1 MLLSSAATPMFRL
14 AAQRS
19 MTLLSLSKQMS
30 PLAAGQLR
38 TLMPDLQGMGGTP
51 PNVTV
56 LLVRRR
62 TEGASAP
69 AAVGVV
75 AAAVVPAAAVAAVVS
90 FLHLLPRPP
99 VRATMMETLLER
111 RPRRRPLPTTGRP
124 SVSRWTR
131 RIPRWIHRR

>member
-1 MLLSSAATPMFRL
+1 MFRL
-14 AAQRS
+14 ATQRS
-19 MTLLSLSKQMS
+19 KTLLSLSKQMS

-56 LLVRRR
+56 PLVRRR
-62 TEGASAP
+62 AERAPAP
-69 AAVGVV
+69 AAVGV
-75 AAAVVPAAAVAAVVS
+75 AAAVVVPVAAAAVVLS
-90 FLHLLPRPP
+90 LHLGPLPH